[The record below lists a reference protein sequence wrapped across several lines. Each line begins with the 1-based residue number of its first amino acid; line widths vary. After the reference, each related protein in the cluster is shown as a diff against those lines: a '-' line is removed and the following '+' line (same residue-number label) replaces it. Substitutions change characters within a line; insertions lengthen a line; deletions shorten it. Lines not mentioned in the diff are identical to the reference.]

1 MGKGRNGDRICDNP
15 YSDDYGVLN
24 GVERVEL

>member
-24 GVERVEL
+24 GVKGII